1 MYLSAPSILQ
11 NFRKILRVD
20 PELMTMCHFQVQNGL
35 FVRNK
40 IFLIQ
45 IIIITFIYLKKFSQ
59 RIQSYEKASF

>member
-40 IFLIQ
+40 IFFDTNHYHYFHLP
-45 IIIITFIYLKKFSQ
+45 KK
-59 RIQSYEKASF
+59 ILTENPEL